1 MMEKLYLL
9 KKKTLKLYLLKK
21 SKTFIMFSSDYEFW
35 QYGMHIQIFFFFLI
49 PDTK

>member
-9 KKKTLKLYLLKK
+9 RK
-21 SKTFIMFSSDYEFW
+21 SKTFIMFSNDYEFW
-35 QYGMHIQIFFFFLI
+35 RYGMHIQIFFLI